1 MARPRRTSFAPSVAA
16 PFLVAVFVVPR
27 ARSDGPAPRAERSCA
42 RQPALVG
49 PCFTVHGR
57 LSLYNGSPS
66 ARIWQIGSNRILGV
80 TESRCVEPEC
90 PQMPDE
96 LRKMLNWE
104 EGIFADFL
112 VCPFTE
118 SKPEHMQ
125 FVCIESAR
133 NLHVRKLQ

>member
-1 MARPRRTSFAPSVAA
+1 
-16 PFLVAVFVVPR
+16 
-27 ARSDGPAPRAERSCA
+27 
-42 RQPALVG
+42 LVG

-104 EGIFADFL
+104 ECIFAEFL